1 MSLKVLLWFF
11 KSGCFYPRDDRRFSL
26 SRWAKCKVSIWTLGR
41 KFMHGYIDTKNLK
54 VLFHWGKLESLLLSI
69 LTESEWAWRASDYYR
84 PECRCCQVPAI
95 GEFGLNFRV
104 TTVWCLDVFDGVD
117 LEGLPNSISTRKT
130 TYRSPDSSS
139 QDYIYLSILCLEM

>member
-1 MSLKVLLWFF
+1 MTEFWLTVNGQWVILSRMF
-11 KSGCFYPRDDRRFSL
+11 KYSCTVWKKQVFYPRDDRTFSL
-26 SRWAKCKVSIWTLGR
+26 SRWAKCKVGIVTLGR
-41 KFMHGYIDTKNLK
+41 RFMHGYIYVDMKNLK

-117 LEGLPNSISTRKT
+117 LEGLPNSISTR
-130 TYRSPDSSS
+130 
-139 QDYIYLSILCLEM
+139 